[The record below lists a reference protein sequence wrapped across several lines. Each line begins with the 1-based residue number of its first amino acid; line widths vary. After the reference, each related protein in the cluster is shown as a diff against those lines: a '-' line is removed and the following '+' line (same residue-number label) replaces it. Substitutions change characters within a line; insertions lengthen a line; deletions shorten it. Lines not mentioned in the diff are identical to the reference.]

1 MRLRAATLTLI
12 ALSLLPAGP
21 AWAVREWY
29 DYYLQATKEHIPAG
43 RWSDCIRDLREAV
56 KLRPQPGLN
65 VQTYGLQFVDY
76 LPHYYLGL
84 CHLKSEEYGPPTAPF
99 TGAEQL
105 GAVRRSPPRGG
116 LVRLRAA
123 AQSAEAARVSR
134 QARGEVQRLLRHAQD
149 LAPPRAL

>member
-84 CHLKSEEYGPPTAPF
+84 CHLKSEEYGAAIAAF
-99 TGAEQL
+99 NRAEQL
-105 GAVRRSPPRGG
+105 GAVRRSPLHGSSYG
-116 LVRLRAA
+116 C
-123 AQSAEAARVSR
+123 ARR
-134 QARGEVQRLLRHAQD
+134 
-149 LAPPRAL
+149 PRARRRRA